1 MPAKTKTHNKIRVL
15 LGAALIKRVRRCVVC
30 LSLSPEQLVVAVL
43 ESQYAKQTGF
53 KEGSVEPVGA
63 ERVRCLLKEGGACT
77 WSEQIRTGQASP
89 SEVVLRGIKRERA
102 GRR

>member
-1 MPAKTKTHNKIRVL
+1 MPANITHNKIRVL
-15 LGAALIKRVRRCVVC
+15 LGAALLKRVRRCVVC

-43 ESQYAKQTGF
+43 EGEYAKQTGF

-63 ERVRCLLKEGGACT
+63 ERVRCLLKEGGSCT
-77 WSEQIRTGQASP
+77 WGFEKRAGETSP
-89 SEVVLRGIKRERA
+89 AEVVRRGDKRERS